1 MSPQHPTSYK
11 DDDIVHLYKNIK
23 ENSMAKW
30 SEKDIQILKDYY
42 PTLES
47 KGCFPLMETPRSFK
61 SISKKARELRA

>member
-1 MSPQHPTSYK
+1 
-11 DDDIVHLYKNIK
+11 
-23 ENSMAKW
+23 MAKW

-61 SISKKARELRA
+61 SISKKARELRS